1 MSARQPVVGG
11 VAGGVGTSLIAA
23 LIGAQDVGVVDDQSP
38 PVDVLV
44 CRSVSSDLAAATRL
58 AAVFMP
64 HPVVVINAD
73 CNDKPPAQVRDRARM
88 MQPNVPAVLWF
99 PWVKELRTLATPIE
113 AMRHEVVS
121 EQPPPWVIPA
131 RTHREALVAAV
142 LPLVTIPQP
151 VDDDATPRAT
161 ASTTEAPD
169 GERLRRIS

>member
-11 VAGGVGTSLIAA
+11 VGGGVGTSLIAA
-23 LIGAQDVGVVDDQSP
+23 LIGARDAGVVDDQSD

-73 CNDKPPAQVRDRARM
+73 CGDKPPAQVRDRARM
-88 MQPNVPAVLWF
+88 MEPNVPAVLWF
-99 PWVKELRTLATPIE
+99 PWVKELRALATPIE
-113 AMRHEVVS
+113 AIRHDVVAEVPPAWVMR
-121 EQPPPWVIPA
+121 A
-131 RTHREALVAAV
+131 RSCREALVTAV
-142 LPLVTIPQP
+142 LPLVTTDQP
-151 VDDDATPRAT
+151 VDEPAPRES
-161 ASTTEAPD
+161 ASTTEASA

>member
-23 LIGAQDVGVVDDQSP
+23 LIGAQDFGVVDEKSP

-73 CNDKPPAQVRDRARM
+73 CSDKPPPQVRDRARM

-99 PWVKELRTLATPIE
+99 PWVKALRALATPIE
-113 AMRHEVVS
+113 AMRHEVVA
-121 EQPPPWVIPA
+121 EAPPEWVMPA
-131 RTHREALVAAV
+131 RRHREALLAAV
-142 LPLVTIPQP
+142 LPLVTAPQP
-151 VDDDATPRAT
+151 VDDPAPRAT
-161 ASTTEAPD
+161 ASTTEAPV